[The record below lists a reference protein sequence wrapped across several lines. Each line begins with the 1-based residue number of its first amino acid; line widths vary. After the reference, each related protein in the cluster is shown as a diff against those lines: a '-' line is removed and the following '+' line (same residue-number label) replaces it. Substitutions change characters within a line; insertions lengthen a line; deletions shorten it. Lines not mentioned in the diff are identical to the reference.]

1 MRIAAALSNDPDTLK
16 AARLAVDRALD
27 ELGEAPSLVFAFH
40 SPHHL
45 GRIEEAAA
53 EIIPPIGDAA
63 LLGCTTQ
70 AVIGDGREVEEGPAL
85 SVWAAALPGVRIEPF
100 SLTVEDGPEGPAV
113 LGMPLLGPESRAI
126 ILLGDPFSFPVQVL
140 ARIDEELPGLPV
152 IGGMA
157 SGGMTPGR
165 HALMAGPTVVDSGAV
180 GAVLSGELAVETV
193 VAQGCRP
200 IGAPYV
206 VTAGEQNV
214 IRELAGKPPLE
225 RLRTVLT
232 GLPAEDRVR
241 AQQGLH
247 IGLAI
252 DEYKA
257 ELGQGDFLIR
267 NVIGGDPDTGAI
279 AVGDYVHV
287 GQTVQFHVRD
297 AEAADEDL
305 TAMLDRR
312 LASLQGTTVGA
323 LLFTCNGRG
332 LHLFGTPDHDVQTVR
347 SKLGPLPVAGMFC
360 GGEVGPVG
368 GRTFLHGFTASIALF
383 VESQT

>member
-1 MRIAAALSNDPDTLK
+1 MRIASALSSDPDTRA
-16 AARLAVDRALD
+16 AAREAVDRSLD
-27 ELGEAPSLVFAFH
+27 ELGERPNLVFAFH

-45 GRIEEAAA
+45 GRVEEAAA
-53 EIIPPIGDAA
+53 EIIPSIGDAA

-70 AVIGDGREVEEGPAL
+70 AVIGDGREVEAGPAL

-100 SLTVEDGPEGPAV
+100 SLTVEDGPDGPAV
-113 LGMPLLGPESRAI
+113 LGMPLLGEESRAV

-140 ARIDEELPGLPV
+140 ARIDDERPELPV

-157 SGGMTPGR
+157 SGGMAPGR
-165 HALMAGPTVVDSGAV
+165 HALISGTSVGDSGAV
-180 GAVLSGELAVETV
+180 GVVLSGDLAVETV

-206 VTAGEQNV
+206 VTASEQNV

-225 RLRTVLT
+225 RLRSVLT
-232 GLPAEDRVR
+232 ALPPEDRAR

-247 IGLAI
+247 VGLAI

-267 NVIGGDPDTGAI
+267 NVIGGDPESGAI

-287 GQTVQFHVRD
+287 GQTVQFQVRD
-297 AEAADEDL
+297 AEAADQDL
-305 TAMLDRR
+305 AAMLERR
-312 LASLQGTTVGA
+312 LASLRGTAAGA

-332 LHLFGTPDHDVQTVR
+332 QRLFGTPDHDVQTVR
-347 SKLGPLPVAGMFC
+347 SKLGHLPVAGMFC

-383 VESQT
+383 VESPA